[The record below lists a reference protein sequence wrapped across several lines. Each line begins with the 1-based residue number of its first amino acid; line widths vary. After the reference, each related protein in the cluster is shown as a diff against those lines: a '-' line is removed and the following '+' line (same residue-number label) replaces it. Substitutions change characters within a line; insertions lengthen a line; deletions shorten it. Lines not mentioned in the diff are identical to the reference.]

1 MEGYFKKYNRM
12 SLTIASLKYQDTD
25 SSLMRHIRNSY
36 SWLQGV
42 RVMDS
47 VSGKSTVNDISITGN
62 LLKASD
68 CVLDDNPSEL
78 TAKEIELNY
87 YNLSFPVSHCDLK
100 RTWLSAFANKYSNE
114 EDVYIPSLIPYL
126 SEQVGD
132 EIRTQFHAD
141 IMAEANAD
149 ADVVKVTLAGGI
161 TTAALTYATVTE
173 FVNGL
178 PADFLADALDK
189 HSREY
194 YSIDVSVEAFK
205 LLNQHLGEKVS
216 SFGVNV
222 GGFQISANKSLSGN
236 EMVAKSSRNDLM
248 VIDDSMDLGRINVI
262 VKEWENKSY
271 ITTGIAFKGSYV
283 DSKRI
288 VISN

>member
-1 MEGYFKKYNRM
+1 M

-47 VSGKSTVNDISITGN
+47 VAGKSTVNDISITGT

-68 CVLDDNPSEL
+68 CVLDDNPTAL

-100 RTWLSAFANKYSNE
+100 RTWLSAFANEYSKE
-114 EDVYIPSLIPYL
+114 EDVYIDALIPYL
-126 SEQVGD
+126 AEQMGD

-141 IMAEANAD
+141 VITEATAD
-149 ADVVKVTLAGGI
+149 SEVAKVTLTGNI
-161 TTAALTYATVTE
+161 TSPQNAYNSIVE
-173 FVNGL
+173 FTDGL
-178 PADFLADALDK
+178 PEYFSREALDSYSSESYGVEVSIEAYKLAVTHLSDK
-189 HSREY
+189 HGS
-194 YSIDVSVEAFK
+194 YS
-205 LLNQHLGEKVS
+205 LKVA
-216 SFGVNV
+216 
-222 GGFQISANKSLSGN
+222 GFNITANKDLELT
-236 EMVAKSSRNDLM
+236 EMIAKSYRNDLL
-248 VIDDSMDLGRINVI
+248 VIDDSSDLARINVI

>member
-1 MEGYFKKYNRM
+1 M

-42 RVMDS
+42 RIMDS
-47 VSGKSTVNDISITGN
+47 VAGKTTVNDISITGT

-68 CVLDDNPSEL
+68 CVLDDNPTAL

-87 YNLSFPVSHCDLK
+87 YNLSFPISHCDLK
-100 RTWLSAFANKYSNE
+100 RTWLSAFADRYGQE
-114 EDVYIPSLIPYL
+114 EEVYIDSLIPYL
-126 SEQVGD
+126 AEQMGD
-132 EIRTQFHAD
+132 EIRTQFYAD
-141 IMAEANAD
+141 LIAEATAD
-149 ADVVKVTLAGGI
+149 SEVTKVTLAGGI
-161 TTAALTYATVTE
+161 TTAALTYATITE

-194 YSIDVSVEAFK
+194 YGIEISVEAFK
-205 LLNQHLGEKVS
+205 LLAEHLGEKVS
-216 SFGVNV
+216 SFGFNV
-222 GGFQISANKSLSGN
+222 GGFDISANKSLSGN
-236 EMVAKSSRNDLM
+236 EMIAKSSRNDLM
-248 VIDDSMDLGRINVI
+248 VMDDSNDLGKVSVI

-271 ITTGIAFKGSYV
+271 ITTGIAFKGSYI

>member
-1 MEGYFKKYNRM
+1 M

-47 VSGKSTVNDISITGN
+47 VAGKSTVNDISITGT

-68 CVLDDNPSEL
+68 CVLDDNPTTL

-100 RTWLSAFANKYSNE
+100 RTWLSAFANEYSKE
-114 EDVYIPSLIPYL
+114 EDVYIDALIPYL
-126 SEQVGD
+126 AEQMGD
-132 EIRTQFHAD
+132 EIRAQFHAD
-141 IMAEANAD
+141 VVAEATAD
-149 ADVVKVTLAGGI
+149 AGVAKVTLAGGI
-161 TTAALTYATVTE
+161 TSAQNAFNTVIE

-178 PADFLADALDK
+178 PSAFLNEALDK
-189 HSREY
+189 
-194 YSIDVSVEAFK
+194 YSNEFYGIEVSPEAFK
-205 LLNQHLGEKVS
+205 LLVNHISDKHGS
-216 SFGVNV
+216 SRVVV
-222 GGFQISANKSLSGN
+222 GGLSVLANKELSGS
-236 EMVAKSSRNDLM
+236 EMIAKSYRNDLL
-248 VIDDSMDLGRINVI
+248 VIDDSNDLGKIGVI

>member
-1 MEGYFKKYNRM
+1 M

-47 VSGKSTVNDISITGN
+47 VAGKSTVNDINITGT

-68 CVLDDNPSEL
+68 CVLDDNPTAL

-87 YNLSFPVSHCDLK
+87 YNLSFPISHCDLK
-100 RTWLSAFANKYSNE
+100 RTWLSAFANKYYKE
-114 EDVYIPSLIPYL
+114 EDVYIDALIPYL
-126 SEQVGD
+126 AEQMGD

-141 IMAEANAD
+141 VIAEATAD
-149 ADVVKVTLAGGI
+149 AEVTKVTIAGNI
-161 TTAALTYATVTE
+161 TNPNNAYHTIVE
-173 FVNGL
+173 FTDGL
-178 PADFLADALDK
+178 PESF
-189 HSREY
+189 SREAVDN
-194 YSIDVSVEAFK
+194 YSSEFYNVEVSVEAYK
-205 LLNQHLGEKVS
+205 LATTHLSDKHGFNSLNIA
-216 SFGVNV
+216 
-222 GGFQISANKSLSGN
+222 GFSVVANKELSGT
-236 EMVAKSSRNDLM
+236 EMIAKSYRNDLL
-248 VIDDSMDLGRINVI
+248 VIDDSSDLGKISII

-271 ITTGIAFKGSYV
+271 ITTGIAFKGSYI

>member
-1 MEGYFKKYNRM
+1 M

-36 SWLQGV
+36 SWLQDV

-47 VSGKSTVNDISITGN
+47 VAGKSTVNDISITGT

-68 CVLDDNPSEL
+68 CVLDDNPSAL

-87 YNLSFPVSHCDLK
+87 YNLSFPISHCDLK
-100 RTWLSAFANKYSNE
+100 RTWLSAFANKYSQE
-114 EDVYIPSLIPYL
+114 EDVYIDALIPYL
-126 SEQVGD
+126 SEQIGD
-132 EIRTQFHAD
+132 ELRTQFHTDIITEAAAD
-141 IMAEANAD
+141 T
-149 ADVVKVTLAGGI
+149 DVAKVTLTGVI
-161 TTAALTYATVTE
+161 TSANNAFNTVVE
-173 FVNGL
+173 FVDGL
-178 PADFLADALDK
+178 PADFLKEALDK
-189 HSREY
+189 HSNEFY
-194 YSIDVSVEAFK
+194 GIEISVEAFK
-205 LLNQHLGEKVS
+205 LVNNHMSDKHGS
-216 SFGVNV
+216 MGVRI
-222 GGFQISANKSLSGN
+222 GGFSVSANKELSGT
-236 EMVAKSSRNDLM
+236 EMIAKSYRNDLM
-248 VIDDSMDLGRINVI
+248 VIDDSSDLGKISVI

>member
-1 MEGYFKKYNRM
+1 M

-36 SWLQGV
+36 SFLQGV

-47 VSGKSTVNDISITGN
+47 VAGKSTVNDISITGT

-68 CVLDDNPSEL
+68 CVLDDNPTTLS
-78 TAKEIELNY
+78 AKEIELNY

-100 RTWLSAFANKYSNE
+100 RTWLSAFANEYSKE
-114 EDVYIPSLIPYL
+114 EDVYIDALIPYL
-126 SEQVGD
+126 AEQMGD
-132 EIRTQFHAD
+132 EIRAQFHAD
-141 IMAEANAD
+141 IIAEATTD
-149 ADVVKVTLAGGI
+149 AGVTKVTLAGGI

-178 PADFLADALDK
+178 PAAFLADALDK

-194 YSIDVSVEAFK
+194 YGIDVSVEAFK
-205 LLNQHLGEKVS
+205 LLTEHLGDKVS
-216 SFGVNV
+216 SFGVSV
-222 GGFQISANKSLSGN
+222 GGFSISANKSLSGN
-236 EMVAKSSRNDLM
+236 AMVAKSNRNDLM
-248 VIDDSMDLGRINVI
+248 VIDDSSDLGRVNVI

-283 DSKRI
+283 DSKKI

>member
-1 MEGYFKKYNRM
+1 M

-42 RVMDS
+42 KVMDS
-47 VSGKSTVNDISITGN
+47 VAGKATVNDISITGT

-68 CVLDDNPSEL
+68 CVLDDNPTAL

-87 YNLSFPVSHCDLK
+87 YNLSFPISHCDLK
-100 RTWLSAFANKYSNE
+100 RTWLSAFANKYSKE
-114 EDVYIPSLIPYL
+114 EDVYIDALIPYL
-126 SEQVGD
+126 AEQMGD
-132 EIRTQFHAD
+132 EIRAQFHAD
-141 IMAEANAD
+141 LIAEATAD
-149 ADVVKVTLAGGI
+149 AGVTKVTLAGTI
-161 TTAALTYATVTE
+161 ANAQDSFNTVLE
-173 FVNGL
+173 FINGL
-178 PADFLADALDK
+178 PSDFLKEALD
-189 HSREY
+189 S
-194 YSIDVSVEAFK
+194 YSNEFYGIEVSTEVFK
-205 LLNQHLGEKVS
+205 LVS
-216 SFGVNV
+216 NHMSDKHGSYGIRA
-222 GGFQISANKSLSGN
+222 GGLSIVANKELSGK
-236 EMVAKSSRNDLM
+236 EMIAKSYNNDLL
-248 VIDDSMDLGRINVI
+248 VIDDSNDLGKIGVI

>member
-1 MEGYFKKYNRM
+1 M

-42 RVMDS
+42 RIMDS
-47 VSGKSTVNDISITGN
+47 VAGQSTVNDISITGT

-68 CVLDDNPSEL
+68 CVLDDNPSAL

-87 YNLSFPVSHCDLK
+87 YNLSFPISHCDLK
-100 RTWLSAFANKYSNE
+100 RTWLSAFANKYSQE
-114 EDVYIPSLIPYL
+114 EDVYIDALIPYL
-126 SEQVGD
+126 SEQMGD

-141 IMAEANAD
+141 VIAEATAD
-149 ADVVKVTLAGGI
+149 AGVTKVTLAGGI

-189 HSREY
+189 YSREY
-194 YSIDVSVEAFK
+194 YGIEVSAEAFK
-205 LLNQHLGEKVS
+205 LLNEHLGEKVS
-216 SFGVNV
+216 SFGVMV
-222 GGFQISANKSLSGN
+222 GGFNIVANKSLSGN
-236 EMVAKSSRNDLM
+236 EMIAKSSRNDLM
-248 VIDDSMDLGRINVI
+248 VIDDSMDIGKISVI